1 MKNIPPQL
9 RVLSRNR
16 AISEESGATGCLFQ
30 PKREM
35 EKDMCWQG
43 GDKNLKK
50 KKKSRTSLAVHWLRH
65 HTSTAGGTGS
75 IPGLGI
81 KIPHATWL

>member
-50 KKKSRTSLAVHWLRH
+50 KKK
-65 HTSTAGGTGS
+65 
-75 IPGLGI
+75 IKDFPGCPLV
-81 KIPHATWL
+81 KTPHFHCRGYRFNPWSGN